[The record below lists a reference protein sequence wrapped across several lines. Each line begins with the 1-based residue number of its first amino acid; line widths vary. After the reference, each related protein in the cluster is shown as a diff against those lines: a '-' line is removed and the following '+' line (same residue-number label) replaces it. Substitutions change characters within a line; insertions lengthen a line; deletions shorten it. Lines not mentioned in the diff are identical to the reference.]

1 MRPLEILLTLTNLL
15 TFFVLTIPPPRILFW
30 LRYSVL
36 IALLIAVVQVLIEGP
51 RWQMFPAYALT
62 GIFFLVWLVQHNTP
76 LGGGTEQILTHR
88 LVVGL
93 GVGLGVLGLVIAVAL
108 PIILPV
114 FHFPR
119 PSGPYAIGTL
129 TYHWVDGERPE
140 IFAADPVARRA
151 LMVQIWYPA
160 KRDPSAPRAP
170 YLQDAEVVTTALARL
185 HNFPDFTLKHF
196 NCVTTNA
203 AEALPIAAD
212 QPSYPVLIFLEGL
225 TGYRQMN
232 TFQVEELVS
241 HGYIVVG
248 IDQPGAAAAMVFP
261 DGDQIA
267 ITERFAQIDLLI
279 DQSLAPLEKAPQ
291 FNGQPFKDGIIPY
304 FAQDVS
310 FTLDQLA
317 ALNTADPQRI
327 LTGKLDLQHTGVF
340 GMSLGGIVSA
350 EACLKEPRLQA
361 CLIMDVAMSA
371 HVVQQG
377 LQQPSMW
384 ITRPADTMRLER
396 AKAGGWAE
404 KDIEQT
410 QSTMRTVYNNLPGA
424 GYFVQVPG
432 MFHVDLTD
440 LDLVSPLAQMI
451 GFSGPIGSQ
460 RAHEIVNAYSV
471 AFFDQH
477 LKGQSAVLLDGPAA
491 QYPEVIF
498 ETRRPQL
505 LFNRATTNR

>member
-1 MRPLEILLTLTNLL
+1 MRPFEILLSLTNLL
-15 TFFVLTIPPPRILFW
+15 TFCLLALPLPRGVSW
-30 LRYSVL
+30 LRDWVL
-36 IALLIAVVQVLIEGP
+36 IALLIVVTQVLMEGA
-51 RWQMFPAYALT
+51 RWQMFPAYTLT
-62 GIFFLVWLVQHNTP
+62 GIFFLVWLVQHNRP
-76 LGGGTEQILTHR
+76 LGGVTEQRLTNR
-88 LVVGL
+88 LVSGL
-93 GVGLGVLGLVIAVAL
+93 GIGLGVLGLVIAVAL

-119 PSGPYAIGTL
+119 PSGPYAIGTV
-129 TYHWVDGERPE
+129 TYHWVDGERSE
-140 IFAADPVARRA
+140 IFTADPAARRA

-160 KRDPSAPRAP
+160 KRDPSAPPAP
-170 YLQDAEVVTTALARL
+170 YLRDADAVTTALARL
-185 HNFPDFTLKHF
+185 HNFPDFTLTHF
-196 NCVTTNA
+196 NYVTTNA

-212 QPSYPVLIFLEGL
+212 QPSYPVLIFLEGV

-232 TFQVEELVS
+232 TFQVEALVS

-248 IDQPGAAAAMVFP
+248 IDQPGAAAVVVFP

-291 FNGQPFKDGIIPY
+291 FNSQPFKDGIIPY

-317 ALNTADPQRI
+317 ALNMADPQGI

-404 KDIEQT
+404 QDIEQT
-410 QSTMRTVYNNLPGA
+410 QTTMRTVYNNLPGA

-432 MFHVDLTD
+432 MFHIDLTD
-440 LDLVSPLAQMI
+440 VDLVSPLAQMI
-451 GFSGPIGSQ
+451 GFSGPIGAQ

-477 LKGQSAVLLDGPAA
+477 LKDQSVTLLDGSTAR
-491 QYPEVIF
+491 YPEVIF
-498 ETRRPQL
+498 EAR
-505 LFNRATTNR
+505 

>member
-1 MRPLEILLTLTNLL
+1 MRPFEILLSLTNLL
-15 TFFVLTIPPPRILFW
+15 AFCLLALPLPGGALWPRYW
-30 LRYSVL
+30 VL
-36 IALLIAVVQVLIEGP
+36 IAVLIAVTQVLMEGA

-62 GIFFLVWLVQHNTP
+62 GIFFLIWLVQNNRP
-76 LGGGTEQILTHR
+76 LGGVTEQSLTHR

-93 GVGLGVLGLVIAVAL
+93 GVGLGVLGLVAAVAL

-114 FHFPR
+114 FHFPQ

-129 TYHWVDGERPE
+129 TYHWVDGDRPE
-140 IFAADPVARRA
+140 IFTTDPAARRE

-160 KRDPSAPRAP
+160 KPGTSSAPAP
-170 YLQDAEVVTTALARL
+170 YLQDADVVTTALARL

-196 NCVTTNA
+196 KYVRTNA

-212 QPSYPVLIFLEGL
+212 QPSYPVLIFLEGV

-248 IDQPGAAAAMVFP
+248 IDQPGAAAAVVFP

-279 DQSLAPLEKAPQ
+279 DQSLAPVEKAPQ

-317 ALNTADPQRI
+317 TLNNRDPNNI
-327 LTGKLDLQHTGVF
+327 LTEKLDLQHTGVF

-404 KDIEQT
+404 QDIEQT
-410 QSTMRTVYNNLPGA
+410 QTTMRAMYNSLPSA

-432 MFHVDLTD
+432 MFHIDLTD
-440 LDLVSPLAQMI
+440 VDLVSPLAQMI

-460 RAHEIVNAYSV
+460 RAHSIINVYTL
-471 AFFDQH
+471 AFFDRH
-477 LKGQSAVLLDGPAA
+477 LKGRRATLLDGPTE
-491 QYPEVIF
+491 QYPDVIF
-498 ETRRPQL
+498 EMRRP
-505 LFNRATTNR
+505 